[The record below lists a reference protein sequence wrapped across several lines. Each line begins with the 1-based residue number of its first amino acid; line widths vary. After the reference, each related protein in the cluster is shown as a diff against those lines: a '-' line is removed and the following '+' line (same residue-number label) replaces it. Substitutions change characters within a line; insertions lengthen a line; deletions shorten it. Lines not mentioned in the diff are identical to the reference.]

1 MTVGKAA
8 VARGPYYALTFVSG
22 NATRAL
28 PGAMRAAV
36 YRGPRDIVV
45 EERPVPELGPVDVLL
60 EVSHCGVCGSDLHM
74 FVDGWGAPNSI
85 GGHEFSGRVV
95 AVGKDVTTWSPGD
108 EVVGGPSQRC
118 GECEYCLA
126 GRPQLCV
133 GRSNPGVGEFQGAF
147 ADFVRVR
154 EPELLRV
161 PPGVSMRAAA
171 LAEPLAVAL
180 HGLTRGGVRAG
191 QRILVT
197 GCGPIGA
204 LTIAAARARGV
215 TDVVASE
222 PHPRRRALAERLGAV
237 VVAPDELGKPAM
249 PFDLVDDPFD
259 AVLEC
264 SGHAAAM
271 QAGLSQL
278 KRGGTLVLVGAGM
291 DWPRFD
297 NNRITLN
304 ELVITGAFV
313 YDPDG
318 FPRALELL
326 ASPDFPTD
334 VLIESDDVPLEGLY
348 DAVERL
354 VSGELPA
361 KVMIAPSRGNGGEG

>member
-1 MTVGKAA
+1 
-8 VARGPYYALTFVSG
+8 
-22 NATRAL
+22 
-28 PGAMRAAV
+28 MRAAV

-45 EERPVPELGPVDVLL
+45 EERPVPELGPDDVLL

-74 FVDGWGAPNSI
+74 FVDGGGAPNSI

-95 AVGKDVTTWSPGD
+95 AVGRNVRTWSPGD
-108 EVVGGPSQRC
+108 EVVAGPWHRC

-154 EPELLRV
+154 GPELLRV

-171 LAEPLAVAL
+171 RTEPLAVAL

-191 QRILVT
+191 LRILVT

-204 LTIAAARARGV
+204 LTIASARARGV

-222 PHPRRRALAERLGAV
+222 PHPSRRALAERLGAV
-237 VVAPDELGKPAM
+237 VVSPDELGKPAM

-271 QAGLSQL
+271 QAGRPPPQ
-278 KRGGTLVLVGAGM
+278 RGGGPVGVGA
-291 DWPRFD
+291 
-297 NNRITLN
+297 
-304 ELVITGAFV
+304 
-313 YDPDG
+313 
-318 FPRALELL
+318 
-326 ASPDFPTD
+326 
-334 VLIESDDVPLEGLY
+334 
-348 DAVERL
+348 
-354 VSGELPA
+354 
-361 KVMIAPSRGNGGEG
+361 